1 MMENLVTIIVVALL
15 VVFHRPLAA
24 LAGGVF
30 ALLAMAVLLFVMFIC
45 KRDADHLLPFLS

>member
-30 ALLAMAVLLFVMFIC
+30 ALLAMAVLLFVMVIFI
-45 KRDADHLLPFLS
+45 RTMLFGA